1 MEETKLES
9 SYVCT
14 SCKLSKSSD
23 AFSKKQFKRLE
34 KDKDF
39 EIKCT
44 DCLST
49 QQELHK
55 QQVKQEKKEKQK
67 QKLVDPSQ
75 LYHLHPL
82 NAPVMKDFQRF
93 FFNQYGIEPEISL
106 GKKTKWRTS
115 VKLAVRGE
123 IGADKKLDTQIG
135 LFGPGSHSVIDC
147 TNSPAHHTRI
157 NEAVKLIKQTIDT
170 LEIGGYIEGL
180 NAEDKKI
187 NKYKAYLRYLL
198 LSVERKSG
206 LVQLSII
213 WNATKT
219 TTNATT
225 LLNSLIDQLTE
236 STLVKNNDQF
246 SYKKSRLFHSIWV
259 NYFPVTDIHNNSITE
274 RDREQWELK
283 FGKEYVEESIA
294 TDFHYAVAKNKKVVK
309 PLLYFPPFVFRQ
321 ANIDKFEEIIQ
332 FIRRSIQNFQT
343 EAKASQ
349 STLESAIFNCLE
361 LYGGVGTIG
370 LNCLDLFDIFTTMH
384 EECPKITNLV
394 IEVTKAHSNDLTKI
408 ESIVMKPTPS
418 ITNFTLRGHVLPP
431 NGFNA
436 FVSMKRLELLDWYE
450 DSASMKI
457 FQTIPQTL
465 LELEINVT
473 DKILSG
479 LISSI
484 GHNIPNLQSLVV
496 RVNGTEKIRRELD
509 INAMTSLTKTCSN
522 LMNFQLIG
530 CLHLSVEAFSR
541 IIELKLLKKLAL
553 PLNEEILL
561 VLPTFLSQTEYLEEI
576 ILQSIESDASKWE
589 SIEERLLSIS
599 ELNPAVRIT
608 LQEDNGSF

>member
-1 MEETKLES
+1 MEEAKLQS
-9 SYVCT
+9 SYICT

-39 EIKCT
+39 EIKCS

-82 NAPVMKDFQRF
+82 NAPVMKDFQKF

-157 NEAVKLIKQTIDT
+157 NEAVKLIKQTINT

-259 NYFPVTDIHNNSITE
+259 NYFPVTDIHNNSITG

-283 FGKEYVEESIA
+283 FGKEYVEESI
-294 TDFHYAVAKNKKVVK
+294 TSDFHYAVAKNKKVVK

-332 FIRRSIQNFQT
+332 FIRRSIQTFQT
-343 EAKASQ
+343 ELKATQ
-349 STLESAIFNCLE
+349 SSLESAIFNCLE

-370 LNCLDLFDIFTTMH
+370 LNCLDLFDRLQCSDENPNNLICFNKSLESFPDALKRKATYRPYGAASSVMNGEVFRNNVIIIDPPRKGIDEETVKALLSSPKVPTVDSAASGTTKRIKISFD
-384 EECPKITNLV
+384 EEGNTTENGG
-394 IEVTKAHSNDLTKI
+394 SNDQ
-408 ESIVMKPTPS
+408 
-418 ITNFTLRGHVLPP
+418 
-431 NGFNA
+431 
-436 FVSMKRLELLDWYE
+436 MKRKRLIYVSCGFDAFKRDCLALTGKNPLDE
-450 DSASMKI
+450 
-457 FQTIPQTL
+457 
-465 LELEINVT
+465 V
-473 DKILSG
+473 
-479 LISSI
+479 
-484 GHNIPNLQSLVV
+484 
-496 RVNGTEKIRRELD
+496 
-509 INAMTSLTKTCSN
+509 
-522 LMNFQLIG
+522 
-530 CLHLSVEAFSR
+530 LHLFQNSDDKGTDVGSKRKRNDQSDLKFDNFWKLTAVQGFVLFPGSDH
-541 IIELKLLKKLAL
+541 IET
-553 PLNEEILL
+553 
-561 VLPTFLSQTEYLEEI
+561 V
-576 ILQSIESDASKWE
+576 
-589 SIEERLLSIS
+589 
-599 ELNPAVRIT
+599 AVFDR
-608 LQEDNGSF
+608 E